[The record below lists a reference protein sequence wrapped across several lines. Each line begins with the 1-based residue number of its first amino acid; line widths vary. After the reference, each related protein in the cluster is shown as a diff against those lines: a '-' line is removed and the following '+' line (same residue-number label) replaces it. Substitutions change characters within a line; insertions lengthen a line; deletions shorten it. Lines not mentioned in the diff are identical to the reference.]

1 MNNQEIKSFI
11 DELLEKLQKTGL
23 GSISVEIDN
32 VKIKVKAKEENI
44 IVSHS
49 QPQTNLIQNI
59 EPELNT
65 ISEIRQEVVSG
76 NQVKSPIVGTFYSCA
91 APDKPAFVK
100 VGDKVSKGDVLFI
113 IESMKLMNEIK
124 SEFNGVV
131 KQILT
136 KDGEAVEFGQS
147 IMIIE

>member
-1 MNNQEIKSFI
+1 MNNEEIKSFI

-32 VKIKVKAKEENI
+32 IKIEVKAKKENI
-44 IVSHS
+44 IVSS
-49 QPQTNLIQNI
+49 NQPQTNVIQNI
-59 EPELNT
+59 EPEINT
-65 ISEIRQEVVSG
+65 NIDKPQDDITG
-76 NQVKSPIVGTFYSCA
+76 NQVKSPIVGTFYSCSS
-91 APDKPAFVK
+91 PDKPAFAK

-124 SEFNGVV
+124 SEFDGVV
-131 KQILT
+131 KKVLI